1 MNETEPLLDHA
12 WSALPPSGAP
22 PRQRRPVAVLV
33 PLIVAAALWF
43 LGHPTLAIIVA
54 AIALTITV
62 ASAVSPEIRTRL
74 DRIMAFVGHW
84 AGRFLTFFLLGIVQ
98 LVIFAPVAMWSRL
111 TRSDPLD
118 VSSHND
124 ETSQWLPRSPQKRS
138 LHQRPYTDE
147 RYRHPST
154 GTAARPG
161 SLRWLQGL
169 LGGLVLLLIADI
181 ALGSLLSRFD
191 NDDTGPTDDHVV
203 FGFEPTAQEALATQP
218 GSEEVMSHLTK
229 AGIGNFDPFTGWRF
243 GPGVT
248 YESPVV
254 NIVDGVRS
262 TRASAINGGRAE
274 VWFFGGSTLYGSGQS
289 DMATIPS
296 VVVARLDDADMP
308 INAVNF
314 GHPAYANWQQVQL
327 LSHELSAGTHTPPD
341 VVVFYDGFNDL
352 TLQTHFGVHE
362 EPTHLFFGIPAEEPV
377 ADESAAATVRSWWA
391 DHSAVALAAR
401 RVAGLFDA
409 ETTVQVADIDA
420 VPIDTI
426 DPVAAADAALK
437 IHRQGVDHVRS
448 LARGYDFETLFFW
461 QPYLYTKSNLTPAEQ
476 NLVGLPGYDTDVW
489 LPMTER
495 VRAGLAAPII
505 DLSEVLDSVPSSVY
519 WDFVH
524 TNEHGAAIIAAAIEE
539 HLRQALSQL
548 D

>member
-1 MNETEPLLDHA
+1 MNEAEPLLDHA
-12 WSALPPSGAP
+12 WSTLPLSDAP
-22 PRQRRPVAVLV
+22 KRRRRPASVLV
-33 PLIVAAALWF
+33 PLVLIAVLWL
-43 LGHPTLAIIVA
+43 LGHQTLAVIVG

-62 ASAVSPEIRTRL
+62 ARAVSPELRTRI

-98 LVIFAPVAMWSRL
+98 LLIFVPAAMWSRL

-118 VSSHND
+118 VSSHD
-124 ETSQWLPRSPQKRS
+124 DKASQWLSRFPQKRP

-147 RYRHPST
+147 RYRRSST
-154 GTAARPG
+154 GTDAPPD
-161 SLRWLQGL
+161 SIRWLRGL

-181 ALGSLLSRFD
+181 ALGSLLRVFD
-191 NDDTGPTDDHVV
+191 GNDESPTNDHVV
-203 FGFEPTAQEALATQP
+203 FGFEPAAQEALATQG
-218 GSEEVMSHLTK
+218 GSDELMSHLTK
-229 AGIGNFDPFTGWRF
+229 AGIGNLDPFTGWRF

-248 YESPVV
+248 YESPVL

-262 TRASAINGGRAE
+262 TRSSAVAGERAE

-296 VVVARLDDADMP
+296 VLVALLDDADVP

-327 LSHELSAGTHTPPD
+327 LSQELSAGTRTPPD

-352 TLQTHFGVHE
+352 TLQTHFGVHQ
-362 EPTHLFFGIPAEEPV
+362 EPTHLFFGVASEEPA
-377 ADESAAATVRSWWA
+377 ADEPLAESLGSWWA
-391 DHSAVALAAR
+391 DHSAVALAAG
-401 RVAGLFDA
+401 RVADLFDD
-409 ETTVQVADIDA
+409 EPTVQVADIDT
-420 VPIDTI
+420 VPLDTI
-426 DPVAAADAALK
+426 DPIAAADAALK
-437 IHRQGVDHVRS
+437 IHRQGVDHVLS
-448 LARGYDFETLFFW
+448 LARGYGFEALFFW

-476 NLVGLPGYDTDVW
+476 DLVGLPGYDTDVW
-489 LPMTER
+489 LPMTQR
-495 VRAGLAAPII
+495 VRARLAPPVI

-539 HLRQALSQL
+539 HLRQALR
-548 D
+548 

>member
-1 MNETEPLLDHA
+1 MLQRLVEPGQYTSDAFAAACAKLKITQSMGRVGCALDNAAAESFFSTLQHELISRRR
-12 WSALPPSGAP
+12 WRNPRPSP
-22 PRQRRPVAVLV
+22 PRHRRLDRHLVQQKTAPLHQQHDQPNRLRTSQRSLNQPSTIRGEAQAVLV
-33 PLIVAAALWF
+33 PLIGVAALWF

-98 LVIFAPVAMWSRL
+98 LVIFAPAAMWSRF

-147 RYRHPST
+147 RYRRPST

-181 ALGSLLSRFD
+181 ALGSLLNRFD
-191 NDDTGPTDDHVV
+191 NDDTGPTNDHVV

-218 GSEEVMSHLTK
+218 GSEEIMSHLTK

-248 YESPVV
+248 SESPVV
-254 NIVDGVRS
+254 NIVDGVRT
-262 TRASAINGGRAE
+262 TRTSAINGERAE

-296 VVVARLDDADMP
+296 VVVALLDDADVP
-308 INAVNF
+308 INAVKFRTSRLRQLATGAIAVPRIECRNP
-314 GHPAYANWQQVQL
+314 HPARC
-327 LSHELSAGTHTPPD
+327 G
-341 VVVFYDGFNDL
+341 
-352 TLQTHFGVHE
+352 GV
-362 EPTHLFFGIPAEEPV
+362 L
-377 ADESAAATVRSWWA
+377 
-391 DHSAVALAAR
+391 R
-401 RVAGLFDA
+401 RF
-409 ETTVQVADIDA
+409 Q
-420 VPIDTI
+420 
-426 DPVAAADAALK
+426 
-437 IHRQGVDHVRS
+437 
-448 LARGYDFETLFFW
+448 
-461 QPYLYTKSNLTPAEQ
+461 
-476 NLVGLPGYDTDVW
+476 
-489 LPMTER
+489 
-495 VRAGLAAPII
+495 
-505 DLSEVLDSVPSSVY
+505 
-519 WDFVH
+519 
-524 TNEHGAAIIAAAIEE
+524 
-539 HLRQALSQL
+539 
-548 D
+548 